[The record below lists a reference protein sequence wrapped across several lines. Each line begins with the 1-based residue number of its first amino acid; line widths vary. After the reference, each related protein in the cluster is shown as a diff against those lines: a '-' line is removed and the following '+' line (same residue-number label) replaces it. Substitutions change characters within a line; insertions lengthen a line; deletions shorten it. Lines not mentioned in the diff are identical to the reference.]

1 MLPALVLICA
11 ALVAMFAVLVAMFAV
26 LVAMFAVLVAMFAVL
41 VAMFA
46 VLVAMLVVNRTPCQ
60 GQFLKV
66 GPLVLDSSTILVPLK
81 WTFGN
86 CLSEGP

>member
-1 MLPALVLICA
+1 MDSNILSYVGYRLYQTERIKELKRYLVFRARCA
-11 ALVAMFAVLVAMFAV
+11 MHGDIMH
-26 LVAMFAVLVAMFAVL
+26 
-41 VAMFA
+41 
-46 VLVAMLVVNRTPCQ
+46 VNRTPCQ

>member
-1 MLPALVLICA
+1 MMKSEECRVKSEAHWI
-11 ALVAMFAVLVAMFAV
+11 
-26 LVAMFAVLVAMFAVL
+26 
-41 VAMFA
+41 
-46 VLVAMLVVNRTPCQ
+46 NRTPCQ

-66 GPLVLDSSTILVPLK
+66 GPLVLDSSTIQVPLK

>member
-1 MLPALVLICA
+1 MEAVVLASLMAIPGMA
-11 ALVAMFAVLVAMFAV
+11 GAEAWYAVGPVSV
-26 LVAMFAVLVAMFAVL
+26 D
-41 VAMFA
+41 
-46 VLVAMLVVNRTPCQ
+46 VNRTPCQ